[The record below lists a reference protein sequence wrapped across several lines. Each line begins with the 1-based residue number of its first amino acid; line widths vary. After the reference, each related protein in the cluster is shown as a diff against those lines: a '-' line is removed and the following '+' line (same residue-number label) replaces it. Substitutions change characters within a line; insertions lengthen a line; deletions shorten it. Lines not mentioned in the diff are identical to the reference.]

1 MIVAGVTAVMAKNMS
16 PARRRSGRPDPV
28 PAGPE
33 ALVATRTLPVGTI
46 VDAEAF
52 RYQPWPQG
60 LIQDAYYTRGESGA
74 DPQSLIGTV
83 VRDEITAGQ
92 PLTQGSIVR
101 PGERGFL
108 AAALGPGMRA
118 VTVAVSATSGVAGFV
133 FPGDRVDLVLAQEV
147 VGGGDGP
154 PLRASETIVRNIRVL
169 AVDQRLNSRDENGNQ
184 VAQNT
189 STVTFEATPKIA
201 EKIAVAQ
208 TIGQLSLSL
217 RSLADN
223 NAELERAIASGEV
236 QVPANADPHAERQM
250 LLRSRPGRA
259 TQHHLHRGSR
269 RLRFQRSTVPDGPTR
284 TMRLPET
291 VTPLRA
297 PPPTGLQG
305 QWFGSPAATQSPSFR
320 WEPGK
325 MMKISTIKRAG
336 LGTAL
341 AAALA
346 AGLAAAPSQAQAQ
359 PAHAVAP
366 TNEVTLSVGTGRMV
380 QLTGTMTDLF
390 VAEDNIADVQ
400 VRSPNQIYI
409 FGKAARDDHGLC
421 HRPHRPRRLF
431 GDR

>member
-1 MIVAGVTAVMAKNMS
+1 MDVKKILLLVGALIIAGVTAVMAKNMFTGAS
-16 PARRRSGRPDPV
+16 APQAQAGPVV

-33 ALVATRTLPVGTI
+33 VLVATRTLPVGTI

-60 LIQDAYYTRGESGA
+60 LIQDAYYTRGESGS

-223 NAELERAIASGEV
+223 NAELERAIAAGEV

-250 LLRSRPGRA
+250 LLQVATRPTDSNTTYTVGA
-259 TQHHLHRGSR
+259 DVS
-269 RLRFQRSTVPDGPTR
+269 RFQRSTVPGRPHENNAPAGNGNPASGTPADRPAGPVVR
-284 TMRLPET
+284 VARGNT
-291 VTPLRA
+291 VTFVP
-297 PPPTGLQG
+297 
-305 QWFGSPAATQSPSFR
+305 
-320 WEPGK
+320 
-325 MMKISTIKRAG
+325 
-336 LGTAL
+336 
-341 AAALA
+341 
-346 AGLAAAPSQAQAQ
+346 
-359 PAHAVAP
+359 
-366 TNEVTLSVGTGRMV
+366 VG
-380 QLTGTMTDLF
+380 
-390 VAEDNIADVQ
+390 
-400 VRSPNQIYI
+400 
-409 FGKAARDDHGLC
+409 AR
-421 HRPHRPRRLF
+421 
-431 GDR
+431 

>member
-1 MIVAGVTAVMAKNMS
+1 MDVKKILLLVGALLIAGVTAVMAKNMF
-16 PARRRSGRPDPV
+16 SGASAPQAQAGPVV

-33 ALVATRTLPVGTI
+33 VLVATRTLPVGTI

-60 LIQDAYYTRGESGA
+60 LIQDAYYTRGENGA
-74 DPQSLIGTV
+74 DAQSLIGTV

-92 PLTQGSIVR
+92 PVTQGAIVR

-236 QVPANADPHAERQM
+236 QVPPSTDPHAERQM
-250 LLRSRPGRA
+250 LLQVATRPSDNNTTYTVGA
-259 TQHHLHRGSR
+259 DVS
-269 RLRFQRSTVPDGPTR
+269 RFQRSTVPG
-284 TMRLPET
+284 
-291 VTPLRA
+291 
-297 PPPTGLQG
+297 
-305 QWFGSPAATQSPSFR
+305 
-320 WEPGK
+320 
-325 MMKISTIKRAG
+325 
-336 LGTAL
+336 
-341 AAALA
+341 
-346 AGLAAAPSQAQAQ
+346 
-359 PAHAVAP
+359 
-366 TNEVTLSVGTGRMV
+366 
-380 QLTGTMTDLF
+380 
-390 VAEDNIADVQ
+390 
-400 VRSPNQIYI
+400 
-409 FGKAARDDHGLC
+409 
-421 HRPHRPRRLF
+421 RPHENNAPAGNGNPAPGTP
-431 GDR
+431 GDRPAGPVVRVARGNTITFVPVGAR